1 MAKDMY
7 ADQLMQASEGIR
19 DQIMQGIQQ
28 SERIQSEVLQA
39 SQRAAVRGERQR
51 RRDVAAAAGEIIPF
65 GPEDMQ

>member
-7 ADQLMQASEGIR
+7 ADQLMSASQGAREK
-19 DQIMQGIQQ
+19 IMQGIQQ
-28 SERIQSEVLQA
+28 SQLIQQEILDA
-39 SQRAAVRGERQR
+39 GNKAAVRGERQR